1 MARRDKKA
9 ERDVARERIGRLMA
23 LAERA
28 VVARHVERAHRYADL
43 AWRVKTKY
51 QLRRTGAE
59 PRICR
64 ECHAFLAA
72 GSTARVRLTGGKR
85 TTTCLCCGAVRRVV
99 LKGERSPTLSRGAR
113 CGGRGSPTR
122 GPPP

>member
-9 ERDVARERIGRLMA
+9 ERDIARER
-23 LAERA
+23 
-28 VVARHVERAHRYADL
+28 VVALMSLADAAVRSAHVDRAHRYADL

-64 ECHAFLAA
+64 ACHGFLSP
-72 GSTARVRLTGGKR
+72 GSTSRVRLTGGKR
-85 TTTCLCCGAVRRVV
+85 TTTCLRCGAVRRK
-99 LKGERSPTLSRGAR
+99 LLA
-113 CGGRGSPTR
+113 
-122 GPPP
+122 